1 MLVYLLVS
9 YLFRFLIT
17 VDWRGTGRRL
27 LAAMASADEI
37 GTPLASPGLSPSR
50 VVRLPQ
56 AVVSSAGGQPWVEFP
71 PGDLM
76 ALRIHSRD
84 VNGAFTI
91 VEARVLP
98 YSGPPLHVHHE
109 RDEIFEVL
117 DGLFR
122 FQCSDDVF
130 DLAPG
135 TTIVVPRGM
144 PHAWVNLGPRPAR
157 LLFSF
162 VPGGIDELFEK
173 MTDTPPDQL
182 AALAALHDTR
192 VVGPRLVVDGA
203 AEPWRDRRAANVAF
217 LVPRS

>member
-9 YLFRFLIT
+9 HLFRFLLT
-17 VDWRGTGRRL
+17 VDWRGARQRL
-27 LAAMASADEI
+27 RAVFASAD
-37 GTPLASPGLSPSR
+37 GMAPQALPALPPSK
-50 VVRLPQ
+50 VVRLPR
-56 AVVSSAGGQPWVEFP
+56 AVVSSAGSQQWIEIR

-122 FQCSDDVF
+122 FQCGDDVF

-135 TTIVVPRGM
+135 MTIVVPRGM
-144 PHAWVNLGPRPAR
+144 PHAWVNLGPRQAR

-173 MTDTPPDQL
+173 MTDTPLDQL
-182 AALAALHDTR
+182 AALAALHDTH

-203 AEPWRDRRAANVAF
+203 AEPWRDRRLANVAF
-217 LVPRS
+217 LAPRS